1 MKCEFRKGDIIVQIG
16 KDVSYIVSD
25 AHTSIY
31 ALMCLDPRGRNG
43 LVHTILDKN
52 YIDEHYIKVDR
63 CNLNNY
69 SDIVDKLKALW
80 YNIHKGE
87 ETNGRQL

>member
-25 AHTSIY
+25 AHTSRY
-31 ALMCLDPRGRNG
+31 ALMFLEPSGQG
-43 LVHTILDKN
+43 LAYTIFDKN

-69 SDIVDKLKALW
+69 SAIVDKLKELW

-87 ETNGRQL
+87 NQW